1 MEDIRK
7 LVTPSNEQKLQDS
20 CKLFWQTFLI
30 VSFFV
35 VELDALVEAVDATVT
50 VVVDEGLLGLPRLLP
65 LVDGVGEALVVVPVT
80 TILEVEGD

>member
-20 CKLFWQTFLI
+20 CKLFQQTFLI

-35 VELDALVEAVDATVT
+35 LELDALVEAVDATVT
-50 VVVDEGLLGLPRLLP
+50 VVVDDGLLGLPRLLP
-65 LVDGVGEALVVVPVT
+65 LVDGVGEALVVVAVT

>member
-7 LVTPSNEQKLQDS
+7 LVTPSKEQKLQDS

-35 VELDALVEAVDATVT
+35 LELDALVEAVDATVT
-50 VVVDEGLLGLPRLLP
+50 VVVDDGLLGPRLLP
-65 LVDGVGEALVVVPVT
+65 LVDGVGEALVVVAVT

>member
-20 CKLFWQTFLI
+20 CKLFKQTFLI

-35 VELDALVEAVDATVT
+35 LELDALVEAVDATVT
-50 VVVDEGLLGLPRLLP
+50 VVVDDGLLGLPRLLP
-65 LVDGVGEALVVVPVT
+65 LVDGVGEALVVVSVT